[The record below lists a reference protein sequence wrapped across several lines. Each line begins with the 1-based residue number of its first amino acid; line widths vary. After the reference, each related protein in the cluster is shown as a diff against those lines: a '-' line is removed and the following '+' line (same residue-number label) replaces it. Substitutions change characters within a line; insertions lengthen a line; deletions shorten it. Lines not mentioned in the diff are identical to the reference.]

1 MFYSIKNKEK
11 EKFIF
16 AVTIQNHGGYNS
28 SRFNNDEM
36 VQLGSE
42 LNTYTDAREY
52 LTLIQKADQALE
64 SLFTYFEKI
73 DDNYCVC
80 KKIKSMVTFRKH
92 DLITEKY
99 EGGFDLI
106 VCRNVVIY
114 FKSDAKMEV
123 YGKLSD
129 ALNKGGFLFVGGT
142 ESIYD
147 YNKVGLERVSTFI
160 YKKL

>member
-1 MFYSIKNKEK
+1 
-11 EKFIF
+11 
-16 AVTIQNHGGYNS
+16 
-28 SRFNNDEM
+28 
-36 VQLGSE
+36 
-42 LNTYTDAREY
+42 
-52 LTLIQKADQALE
+52 
-64 SLFTYFEKI
+64 
-73 DDNYCVC
+73 
-80 KKIKSMVTFRKH
+80 MVTFRKH

-123 YGKLSD
+123 YSKLSD